1 MCIRDR
7 PSSALRE
14 PSLSSAVFSFLAASA
29 AASPV
34 KSVCLEAVVF
44 PASGEID
51 VSGVSY
57 TILFG
62 EIPVVSQ
69 IIWSCTVPIPCP
81 MQAAEEVKCTIP
93 SFIVIR
99 HLPVS
104 GMPTRC
110 V

>member
-1 MCIRDR
+1 MSEPILSVTPVYSPRKDW

-14 PSLSSAVFSFLAASA
+14 PSLSSAVFSFLAATA

-69 IIWSCTVPIPCP
+69 TSLR
-81 MQAAEEVKCTIP
+81 
-93 SFIVIR
+93 S
-99 HLPVS
+99 L
-104 GMPTRC
+104 
-110 V
+110 